1 MHRRP
6 ALHAHLPSAGA
17 RILPTLQEQQVI
29 ELVTSL
35 LAQDKVSPEQ
45 AANILQQMLPP
56 DTLSQ
61 LQVGGEGWEVHL
73 E

>member
-1 MHRRP
+1 M
-6 ALHAHLPSAGA
+6 
-17 RILPTLQEQQVI
+17 I